1 MPNVPNMP
9 KAQVKHRRTGMNWGT
24 KRFWF
29 GMLNAGLWVVVTAS
43 GCGSPPPAAEKTAP
57 AATTAAFLPGFIVET
72 GDLAGMSGQSNFV
85 LLDARTP
92 DLYKEA
98 HIANA
103 VNVPRA
109 DLRDADTAAATGFP
123 LTAEKAAKIFG
134 EAGIDASTRVV
145 VYDAGDGRDATGTW
159 FVLRFFGHE
168 NVQVLNGGL
177 RKWVEEK
184 RSVVTVA
191 ANAAKKN
198 FVPKPQTDWVVTA
211 DWIAKNLVL
220 SGGEGKGKA
229 LLLDARS
236 FNEFVGLD
244 LLDNPRG
251 GHLPGAVLLEWK
263 QLGGAIEKG
272 ELVTF
277 KSPAEMQKVL
287 LEKGVMKDK
296 EIVTYCQV
304 GLIRAS
310 VDYMA
315 LRMFGYDKVRLYVG
329 SFEDWSR
336 RLDLPVETK
345 AK

>member
-1 MPNVPNMP
+1 MNWLT
-9 KAQVKHRRTGMNWGT
+9 KRTGLALLVAVLCMAVAAT
-24 KRFWF
+24 
-29 GMLNAGLWVVVTAS
+29 
-43 GCGSPPPAAEKTAP
+43 GCGSQPPSAEKTAP
-57 AATTAAFLPGFIVET
+57 AAAAAAFLPGFVVET
-72 GDLAGMSGQSNFV
+72 GDLAGMSGQPSFV

-103 VNVPRA
+103 VNVPRG
-109 DLRDADTAAATGFP
+109 DLRDFETAMATGFP
-123 LTAEKAAKIFG
+123 ITAEKAAKIFG
-134 EAGIDASTRVV
+134 EAGIEANTRVV

-159 FVLRFFGHE
+159 FVLRFFGQE

-184 RSVVTVA
+184 RPVTTATAKVE
-191 ANAAKKN
+191 KKN
-198 FVPKPQTDWVVTA
+198 FAPKPQNDWVVTA
-211 DWIAKNLVL
+211 DWLTKN
-220 SGGEGKGKA
+220 KGKA

-251 GHLPGAVLLEWK
+251 GHIPGAVSLEWK

-277 KSPAEMQKVL
+277 KSAAEMQKVL
-287 LEKGVMKDK
+287 QEKGVTKDK
-296 EIVTYCQV
+296 EIVAYCQV

-315 LRMFGYDKVRLYVG
+315 LRMLGYDKVRLYVG

-336 RLDLPVETK
+336 RIDLPVETTTK
-345 AK
+345 

>member
-1 MPNVPNMP
+1 M
-9 KAQVKHRRTGMNWGT
+9 KRLT
-24 KRFWF
+24 KRTWFAILVAIFWV
-29 GMLNAGLWVVVTAS
+29 AVVVG
-43 GCGSPPPAAEKTAP
+43 GCGSPPPVAEKSAP
-57 AATTAAFLPGFIVET
+57 AALAAAFLPGFVVET
-72 GDLAGMSGQSNFV
+72 GDLAGMSGQANVV

-103 VNVPRA
+103 VNVSRA
-109 DLRDADTAAATGFP
+109 DLRDADTAATTGFP
-123 LTAEKAAKIFG
+123 ITAEKAAKIFG
-134 EAGIDASTRVV
+134 EVGIDANTRVV
-145 VYDAGDGRDATGTW
+145 VYDAGDGRDVTGAW

-184 RSVVTVA
+184 RPVTTA
-191 ANAAKKN
+191 AGKAEKKN
-198 FVPKPQTDWVVTA
+198 FAPKPQADWVATA
-211 DWIAKNLVL
+211 DWISKN
-220 SGGEGKGKA
+220 GGKA

-236 FNEFVGLD
+236 FNEYVGLD

-263 QLGGAIEKG
+263 QLGGTIEKG

-277 KSPAEMQKVL
+277 KSAAEMQKVL
-287 LEKGVMKDK
+287 QEKGVTKDK

-315 LRMFGYDKVRLYVG
+315 LRMLGYDKVRLYVG

-345 AK
+345 GK